1 MAFYDFH
8 CEKCDKVHTLSFSMT
23 DRAGRENAVCPD
35 CGNKLKRIFFIVE
48 ELSFFMP
55 SGLIVK
61 EDNVVSPVKMNQT
74 GDIKWAFADH
84 RSKDLSKRSIGN
96 KISGARF
103 DEKTGRMVVDVI
115 SNTPDPLGKI
125 NKMNSQTQLK
135 KINQK
140 TKKRK

>member
-35 CGNKLKRIFFIVE
+35 CGNKLKRIF
-48 ELSFFMP
+48 SA

>member
-8 CEKCDKVHTLSFSMT
+8 CEKCDKLHTLSFSMT

-35 CGNKLKRIFFIVE
+35 CGNKLKRIF
-48 ELSFFMP
+48 SG

-61 EDNVVSPVKMNQT
+61 KDNVISPVKMNQA
-74 GDIKWAFADH
+74 GDIKWSFADH

-125 NKMNSQTQLK
+125 NKMNSKTQLK